1 MKTIISFLSII
12 ILTSLK
18 IHADDGTSRFSRP
31 TLEGDEHDEPVYTSP
46 TNAPFAGNQPDSKAL
61 PVITNLPPMTNWP
74 ATNIPALTNPPPL
87 QPPCGLT
94 VVP

>member
-1 MKTIISFLSII
+1 MKTIISFLAVMIVAGLRI
-12 ILTSLK
+12 Q
-18 IHADDGTSRFSRP
+18 ADDSTSRFFRP
-31 TLEGDEHDEPVYTSP
+31 TLEGDDHDEPVYTSP
-46 TNAPFAGNQPDSKAL
+46 TNMPSAGNQPDAKAL

-87 QPPCGLT
+87 QPPRGLT